1 MSSTINTINSQ
12 SLLLQMRL
20 MAARAE
26 GLPDARAVS
35 TGLEGVKSPGAVTG
49 AGHNFTELLAS
60 KLSEVN
66 QLQKTSSELATR
78 FEQGDPAVDVA
89 EVMVAMQR
97 SSVGFTAVTQ
107 VRNRLIAAY
116 QEIMNMPV

>member
-1 MSSTINTINSQ
+1 MNNTINAHG
-12 SLLLQMRL
+12 LLMQMRL

-26 GLPDARAVS
+26 GVAQ
-35 TGLEGVKSPGAVTG
+35 PGAIAPELLRG
-49 AGHNFTELLAS
+49 AGVSAAGATGGGFTELLAS

-66 QLQKTSSELATR
+66 QMQKTSSELATR

-107 VRNRLIAAY
+107 VRNRLISAY
-116 QEIMNMPV
+116 QDIMNMPV

>member
-1 MSSTINTINSQ
+1 MSNTINSHA
-12 SLLLQMRL
+12 LHMQMRL
-20 MAARAE
+20 MAAKAE
-26 GLPDARAVS
+26 GVNQAGAIAPDLLRGSSAKVA
-35 TGLEGVKSPGAVTG
+35 TT
-49 AGHNFTELLAS
+49 AGGSFTEVLAN

-66 QLQKTSSELATR
+66 ELQKSSSGLATR
-78 FEQGDPAVDVA
+78 FEQGDPSVDVA

-107 VRNRLIAAY
+107 VRNRLISAY